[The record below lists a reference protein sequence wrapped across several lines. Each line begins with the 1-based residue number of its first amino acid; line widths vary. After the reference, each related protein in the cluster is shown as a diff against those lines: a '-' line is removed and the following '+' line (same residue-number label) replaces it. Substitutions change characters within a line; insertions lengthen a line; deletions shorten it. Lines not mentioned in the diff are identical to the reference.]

1 MLDEKKAAEE
11 DAARKAA
18 ETAGAG
24 ADSWRD
30 FVKDTGFSFDEYMQR
45 LRDQVK
51 AQDDWKTNMLIL
63 AGRVSQGTL
72 EELARMGPEGA
83 PLVADLVTKSD
94 DILKEY
100 GVITA
105 ARSKEATDAWGANL
119 TMASPVLTA
128 LAEKAGRGVAE
139 GVSRELAAGTTS
151 IAAVVAKY
159 GLTVVGGINP
169 ILDSLGKPRITTA
182 GNTVP
187 QGFVGPVQWANAD
200 GNVYED
206 HSPQIARAGDW
217 RVWAEPETGGESYI
231 PHAASKRPRAL
242 DIWRQTGRILNAP
255 EAQYFASG
263 GFASAADVPKPYST
277 APARPPISSPADAAM
292 QREYDAITAWLK
304 ANVGT
309 AGTGHLTG
317 GVSGMFAAV
326 KAHFPEARLN
336 SGFRP
341 GDPGY
346 HGLGRAID
354 LGQIGRA
361 GGNGHPYLANMN
373 RWLHDTYGAN
383 LAELIYDGLGDDRPD
398 LKNGRP
404 LTYSAATR
412 AQHHNHVHVAMAKGG
427 ILNPHVRD
435 SGGPLLPGYTYN
447 GTRRSEWVVPT
458 PGIPVGGSR
467 SAQAG
472 GQVVV
477 VIEGAEIAGTFEIGG
492 DGLGRIVNGHITSAL
507 TGVAQTARNGVR
519 S

>member
-1 MLDEKKAAEE
+1 
-11 DAARKAA
+11 
-18 ETAGAG
+18 
-24 ADSWRD
+24 
-30 FVKDTGFSFDEYMQR
+30 MQR

-51 AQDDWKTNMLIL
+51 AQDEWKTNMLIL

-128 LAEKAGRGVAE
+128 LAEKARRVSPRGPGSCVRHDHVAQSPRSTASVSAASTRFLIRPGKRRIPGGRRG
-139 GVSRELAAGTTS
+139 AAGVRRPMRS
-151 IAAVVAKY
+151 
-159 GLTVVGGINP
+159 
-169 ILDSLGKPRITTA
+169 
-182 GNTVP
+182 
-187 QGFVGPVQWANAD
+187 ANAD
-200 GNVYED
+200 GGMERMT
-206 HSPQIARAGDW
+206 RAD
-217 RVWAEPETGGESYI
+217 RPAVTGGCGPSRKPLVRPAFRSPVEASCAR
-231 PHAASKRPRAL
+231 HLAANGAHPRRP
-242 DIWRQTGRILNAP
+242 GG
-255 EAQYFASG
+255 EYFASAG
-263 GFASAADVPKPYST
+263 SPRRRYAEAVINGAGPAAD
-277 APARPPISSPADAAM
+277 SSPPTLPCSASTTT
-292 QREYDAITAWLK
+292 ITAWLK

-326 KAHFPEARLN
+326 KARFPEAKLN

-373 RWLHDTYGAN
+373 RWLHDTFGAN

-404 LTYSAATR
+404 LTYSAGTR
-412 AQHHNHVHVAMAKGG
+412 AQHRNHVHVAMAKGG

-435 SGGPLLPGYTYN
+435 
-447 GTRRSEWVVPT
+447 
-458 PGIPVGGSR
+458 
-467 SAQAG
+467 
-472 GQVVV
+472 
-477 VIEGAEIAGTFEIGG
+477 
-492 DGLGRIVNGHITSAL
+492 
-507 TGVAQTARNGVR
+507 
-519 S
+519 